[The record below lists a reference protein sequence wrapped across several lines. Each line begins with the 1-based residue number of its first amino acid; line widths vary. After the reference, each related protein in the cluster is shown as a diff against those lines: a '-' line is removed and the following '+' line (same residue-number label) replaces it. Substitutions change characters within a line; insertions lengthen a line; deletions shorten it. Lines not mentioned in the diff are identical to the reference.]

1 MSGPPSFN
9 FSRPTR
15 LASRLFLLS
24 SAVMALHGCSS
35 VTVSEPDSIVLSD
48 TFTDQQQTLPAV
60 DWWTTFDD
68 SELNQYVNDALTD
81 NYSLQAAEARLR
93 QSLAQLRGSRSD
105 YYPQVNAELSKSR
118 DWTSEDSTTDTWSAG
133 LTASYEV
140 DLWGGIRAGTA
151 QSRFTADATE
161 AAYRTL
167 ANTVAG
173 EVSTYWLGLR
183 VQAGKLRLLAD
194 QKQRLETA
202 LKVVEGRKRR
212 GQAALTDV
220 WQQQKLVES
229 LSVDIFEAEAQ
240 RDIYL
245 QLLALWLGQGQAPL
259 TNDMVMDLDAIAQP
273 DIALNKVPL
282 EALKAR
288 PDVQE
293 AYARLQA
300 ASAGV
305 AVAAASRYPRFSLSA
320 SYRDSDADF
329 SQLFD
334 NWVANL
340 AGSLVLPIIDGASR
354 RAEVERQRALE
365 QEALATYSQTVLE
378 AAQEVQ
384 QALVEEQRYQKTLQS
399 LTDQLELARKT
410 LELQDYYYARGQI
423 DFLDLLNAQQELLTL
438 ESQQLSA
445 RWNLTQSR
453 IQLYKAVS
461 HGKFGEADA

>member
-1 MSGPPSFN
+1 
-9 FSRPTR
+9 
-15 LASRLFLLS
+15 
-24 SAVMALHGCSS
+24 
-35 VTVSEPDSIVLSD
+35 
-48 TFTDQQQTLPAV
+48 
-60 DWWTTFDD
+60 
-68 SELNQYVNDALTD
+68 
-81 NYSLQAAEARLR
+81 
-93 QSLAQLRGSRSD
+93 
-105 YYPQVNAELSKSR
+105 
-118 DWTSEDSTTDTWSAG
+118 
-133 LTASYEV
+133 
-140 DLWGGIRAGTA
+140 RAGAA
-151 QSRFTADATE
+151 QSRFSADASE

-183 VQAGKLRLLAD
+183 VQAGKLRLLED
-194 QKQRLETA
+194 QKQRLATA

-220 WQQQKLVES
+220 WQQQQLVES
-229 LSVDIFEAEAQ
+229 LSVDIIEAEAQ

-245 QLLALWLGQGQAPL
+245 QQLALWLGRGQAPI
-259 TNDMVMDLDAIAQP
+259 TADMVSDLTPVPQP
-273 DIALNKVPL
+273 DMALNNVPL

-305 AVAAASRYPRFSLSA
+305 AVAAANRYPRFSLSA

-340 AGSLVLPIIDGASR
+340 AGSLVLPIIDGAGR
-354 RAEVERQRALE
+354 RAEVERQKAAE
-365 QEALATYSQTVLE
+365 QEALADYSQTVLE

-384 QALVEEQRYQKTLQS
+384 QALVEEQRYLKTLQS

-423 DFLDLLNAQQELLTL
+423 DFLDLLNAQQELLSL
-438 ESQQLSA
+438 ESQQLTA

-461 HGKFGEADA
+461 HGRFGETDA